1 MSKFTLRIPMVD
13 TGPVR
18 PRQTSREFQGSLP
31 ENEPVSFVAMIIRD
45 GLEEA
50 HYPEYKHM
58 IANSDDWMVQQIAL
72 VTAVPDDVWIRNGLY
87 PLGDWTPE
95 E

>member
-1 MSKFTLRIPMVD
+1 MVD

-31 ENEPVSFVAMIIRD
+31 ETGSVSFVAMIIRD

-50 HYPEYKHM
+50 HYPEYKRM